1 MQIRRF
7 ETRDWSEWVRMSR
20 ALFPALSDAD
30 KLEMQ
35 ATLARPDAA
44 VFVLERDEGSLAG
57 FVEVGTR
64 SIADGCETSPVG
76 YIEAWYV
83 DADVRRKGY
92 GKLLLEAAESWS
104 ALRGYREMGS
114 DALLD
119 YQVSHSAHK
128 AAGYEE
134 VDKVIVY
141 RKTIQQPVTP
151 ANARQAVPFFRVADI
166 TRSLAFYVDGLGLK
180 KTREWV
186 VEGKLKWCWL
196 ELGDAA
202 LMLQEIETEDTRR
215 TAADAPKGVG
225 VAINFIAMDAIA
237 VYRGLQSRNIEA
249 SRPFVGNGMWV
260 TRVTDPDGYELYFES
275 PTDAPEE
282 KELDE

>member
-1 MQIRRF
+1 
-7 ETRDWSEWVRMSR
+7 MSR

-30 KLEMQ
+30 KVEMQ
-35 ATLARPDAA
+35 ATLARPDAG
-44 VFVLERDEGSLAG
+44 VFVLDRDDGSVGG

-64 SIADGCETSPVG
+64 SVSDGCETSPVG

-83 DADVRRKGY
+83 DADLRRQGY

-104 ALRGYREMGS
+104 ASRGYHEMGS

-119 YQVSHSAHK
+119 NDVSHSAHK

-141 RKTIQQPVTP
+141 RKTIRQPVSP
-151 ANARQAVPFFRVADI
+151 ANVRQAVPFFWVRDI
-166 TRSLAFYVDGLGLK
+166 ARSRSFYVDGLGFTQ
-180 KTREWV
+180 TREWIDN
-186 VEGKLKWCWL
+186 GKLKWCWL
-196 ELGDAA
+196 ELGDASV
-202 LMLQEIETEDTRR
+202 MLQEIDREDERR
-215 TAADAPKGVG
+215 KADTPKGVG
-225 VAINFIAMDAIA
+225 VAINFICMDAIA
-237 VYRGLQSRNIEA
+237 LYRGLISRSIDA

-260 TRVTDPDGYELYFES
+260 ARVTDPDGYELFFES

-282 KELDE
+282 KELEE